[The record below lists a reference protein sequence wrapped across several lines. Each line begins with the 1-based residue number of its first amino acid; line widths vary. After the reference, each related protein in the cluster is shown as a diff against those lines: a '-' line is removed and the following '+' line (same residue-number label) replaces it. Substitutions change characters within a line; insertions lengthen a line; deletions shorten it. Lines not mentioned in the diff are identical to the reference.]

1 MTRLGQPRMMLR
13 AVAYGAYGG
22 DRIGVLHKATKI
34 TLTTSVSGVPT
45 LKLTHAETPTRALE
59 EENEVAV
66 EVSHDGGRTWTEPPG
81 GRFLI
86 RKTTWNL
93 LSDGTKARTV
103 DCVHISARL
112 KQALV
117 WEENFRLRK
126 DPNKPA
132 QGSSTTDVPA
142 DLFIQTWIKAK
153 TRGWGSGLSYRG
165 APATDANGAAWQ
177 KFPSVMGME
186 VKWTATLWSM
196 LEGFQKI
203 GAILPRWEGRE
214 LVLAPPPKQPFE
226 SLNPKR
232 WPAGRSSG
240 GTNSLSWADIATAVH
255 VLGKD
260 GARFKVKVP
269 TDPNFD
275 PREGREI
282 SLEANWVDSQGTAE
296 LAAQEALLERSKPK
310 EEIVRD
316 WEASQPGAL
325 LPWLDYNVGDWFWV
339 EHAAGRDQ
347 WLRAVQVQVDYSDGV
362 CSGST
367 IFGTRIAD
375 AQTRL
380 AQSVAATKQSTG
392 TAATSTAEPVRSRST
407 QDKVPQKPAT
417 IKASTLEVKGTV
429 TDTGSS
435 LTTLVELNWPV
446 PKLDASG
453 AELKDKIVEYT
464 VRVARVRNYDVNGV
478 KEWTEQTQLLATTNR
493 ISWGEAEIGQR
504 YLFWVQARTDK
515 RIPSDWDDNGQ
526 MLLLEWEQP
535 PTPTAGRPSLSSK
548 MGVATIWFFP
558 RDDHANPLP
567 WWVDRWQYSL
577 ALSTAT
583 EPEGGWKPDGTY
595 SKSVTNA
602 QIPATEGLRYTLRV
616 RAVAQNG
623 AAGPW
628 SQGRSAIIATAIDTE
643 ELVKRLQGSKELIAG
658 AKSAIDADL
667 RAMREAQEKLAGA
680 MWGGRYPPDEGSP
693 GESLWLA
700 PSGDVYRMKSHY

>member
-1 MTRLGQPRMMLR
+1 MVSSGQQRMMLR

-22 DRIGVLHKATKI
+22 DRIGVLHQATKI
-34 TLTTSVSGVPT
+34 SLTTSVSGVPT

-59 EENEVAV
+59 EENEIAV
-66 EVSHDGGRTWTEPPG
+66 EVSHDGGRTWSEPPG

-93 LSDGTKARTV
+93 LSDGTKARSV

-165 APATDANGAAWQ
+165 APAADANGAAWQ

-226 SLNPKR
+226 SLHPKR

-535 PTPTAGRPSLSSK
+535 PTPTAGRPNLASK
-548 MGVATIWFFP
+548 MGVATIFFFP

-567 WWVDRWQYSL
+567 WWVDRWQFSL
-577 ALSTAT
+577 TPSTAT

-595 SKSVTNA
+595 GKGVTTV
-602 QIPATEGLRYTLRV
+602 QVPATEGLRYTLRV

-623 AAGPW
+623 AVGPW
-628 SQGRSAIIATAIDTE
+628 SQGRSAIIATALNTE
-643 ELVKRLQGSKELIAG
+643 ELVKRLQGSKELIDG

-700 PSGDVYRMKSHY
+700 PTGDVYRMKSHY

>member
-1 MTRLGQPRMMLR
+1 MMLR

-22 DRIGVLHKATKI
+22 DRIGVLHQATKI

-45 LKLTHAETPTRALE
+45 LKLTHTETPTPALE
-59 EENEVAV
+59 EENEIAV

-132 QGSSTTDVPA
+132 QGGSTTDVPA
-142 DLFIQTWIKAK
+142 DLFIQTWIKARA
-153 TRGWGSGLSYRG
+153 RGWGSGLSFRG
-165 APATDANGAAWQ
+165 APAADANGAPWK

-214 LVLAPPPKQPFE
+214 LVLVPPPSQPFE
-226 SLNPKR
+226 SLHPKR

-269 TDPNFD
+269 TDPGFD

-296 LAAQEALLERSKPK
+296 LAAQEALLDRSKPK

-339 EHAAGRDQ
+339 EHAAGKDQ

-392 TAATSTAEPVRSRST
+392 TAATSTAEPVRSRAT

-417 IKASTLEVKGTV
+417 IKAKTLEVKGTV
-429 TDTGSS
+429 TDTGSG

-515 RIPSDWDDNGQ
+515 RIPSDWDNDGQ

-535 PTPTAGRPSLSSK
+535 PTPTAGRPFLTSK
-548 MGVATIWFFP
+548 MGVATVEFVP
-558 RDDHANPLP
+558 RDNRANPLP

-577 ALSTAT
+577 VLSTAT
-583 EPEGGWKPDGTY
+583 EPEGGWAPDGTF
-595 SKSVTNA
+595 SKGVTTI
-602 QIPATEGLRYTLRV
+602 QVPKTEGLRYTLRT
-616 RAVAQNG
+616 RLVAQNG
-623 AAGPW
+623 AVGPW
-628 SQGRSAIIATAIDTE
+628 SQGRSATIATAIDTE
-643 ELVKRLQGSKELIAG
+643 ELVKRLQGSKELIDG
-658 AKSAIDADL
+658 AKAAVDADL
-667 RAMREAQEKLAGA
+667 RAMRDAQDRLAGA
-680 MWGGRYPPDEGSP
+680 MWGGMYPPDEGTP

-700 PSGDVYRMKSHY
+700 PTGDVYRMKSHY

>member
-1 MTRLGQPRMMLR
+1 MMLR

-22 DRIGVLHKATKI
+22 DRIGVLHKAVKI

-45 LKLTHAETPTRALE
+45 LKLTHAETPTPALE
-59 EENEVAV
+59 EENEIAV
-66 EVSHDGGRTWTEPPG
+66 EVSHAG

-142 DLFIQTWIKAK
+142 DLFIQTWFKARA
-153 TRGWGSGLSYRG
+153 RGWGSGLSFRG
-165 APATDANGAAWQ
+165 APAADANGAAWK

-214 LVLAPPPKQPFE
+214 LVLVPPPSQPFE
-226 SLNPKR
+226 SLHPKR

-296 LAAQEALLERSKPK
+296 LAAQEALLDRSKPK

-339 EHAAGRDQ
+339 EHAAGKDQ
-347 WLRAVQVQVDYSDGV
+347 WLRAVQVQVDYSGGV

-392 TAATSTAEPVRSRST
+392 TAATSTAEPVRSRSRCRRSP
-407 QDKVPQKPAT
+407 PQSRPA
-417 IKASTLEVKGTV
+417 
-429 TDTGSS
+429 
-435 LTTLVELNWPV
+435 
-446 PKLDASG
+446 
-453 AELKDKIVEYT
+453 
-464 VRVARVRNYDVNGV
+464 
-478 KEWTEQTQLLATTNR
+478 
-493 ISWGEAEIGQR
+493 
-504 YLFWVQARTDK
+504 
-515 RIPSDWDDNGQ
+515 
-526 MLLLEWEQP
+526 
-535 PTPTAGRPSLSSK
+535 
-548 MGVATIWFFP
+548 
-558 RDDHANPLP
+558 PL
-567 WWVDRWQYSL
+567 
-577 ALSTAT
+577 
-583 EPEGGWKPDGTY
+583 
-595 SKSVTNA
+595 
-602 QIPATEGLRYTLRV
+602 
-616 RAVAQNG
+616 
-623 AAGPW
+623 
-628 SQGRSAIIATAIDTE
+628 RS
-643 ELVKRLQGSKELIAG
+643 R
-658 AKSAIDADL
+658 
-667 RAMREAQEKLAGA
+667 
-680 MWGGRYPPDEGSP
+680 
-693 GESLWLA
+693 A
-700 PSGDVYRMKSHY
+700 PSRTRAPA

>member
-1 MTRLGQPRMMLR
+1 MLR

-22 DRIGVLHKATKI
+22 DRIGVLHQATKI

-59 EENEVAV
+59 EENEVAI
-66 EVSHDGGRTWTEPPG
+66 EVSHDGGRTWAEPPG

-165 APATDANGAAWQ
+165 APATDANGAAWK
-177 KFPSVMGME
+177 KFPSAMGME

-203 GAILPRWEGRE
+203 GAILPRWEGGG
-214 LVLAPPPKQPFE
+214 LGLAPPPAQPFE
-226 SLNPKR
+226 SLHPKR

-240 GTNSLSWADIATAVH
+240 GTNSMSWADIATAVH

-407 QDKVPQKPAT
+407 QSKVPQKPAT

-429 TDTGSS
+429 TDTGSG

-446 PKLDASG
+446 PKLDANG

-504 YLFWVQARTDK
+504 YLFWVQARTDE
-515 RIPSDWDDNGQ
+515 RIPSDWDSDGQ
-526 MLLLEWEQP
+526 MLMLEWDQP
-535 PTPTAGRPSLSSK
+535 PVPTAGRPALTSK
-548 MGVATIWFFP
+548 MGVATIFFFP
-558 RDDHANPLP
+558 RDDHALPLP
-567 WWVDRWQYSL
+567 WWVDRWQFSL
-577 ALSTAT
+577 TLSTAT

-595 SKSVTNA
+595 SKGTTTV
-602 QIPATEGLRYTLRV
+602 QVPATEGLRYTLRV

-623 AAGPW
+623 AVGLW
-628 SQGRSAIIATAIDTE
+628 SQGRSATIATAINTE
-643 ELVKRLQGSKELIAG
+643 ELVKRLQGSKELIDG

-680 MWGGRYPPDEGSP
+680 MWGGQYPPDEGSP

-700 PSGDVYRMKSHY
+700 PTGSVYRMRSHY

>member
-1 MTRLGQPRMMLR
+1 MMLR

-22 DRIGVLHKATKI
+22 ERIGVLHKATKI

-45 LKLTHAETPTRALE
+45 LKLTHAEIPTRALE

-165 APATDANGAAWQ
+165 GPATDANGAAWQ
-177 KFPSVMGME
+177 KFPSAMGME
-186 VKWTATLWSM
+186 VKWTATLWSV

-435 LTTLVELNWPV
+435 LTTLVELNWPA

-535 PTPTAGRPSLSSK
+535 PTPTAGRPNLASK
-548 MGVATIWFFP
+548 MGVATILFFP
-558 RDDHANPLP
+558 RDNHANPLP
-567 WWVDRWQYSL
+567 WWVDRWQFSL
-577 ALSTAT
+577 TPSTAT

-595 SKSVTNA
+595 GKGVTTV
-602 QIPATEGLRYTLRV
+602 QVPATEGLRYTLRV
-616 RAVAQNG
+616 RAMAQNG
-623 AAGPW
+623 AVGPW
-628 SQGRSAIIATAIDTE
+628 SQGRSAIITTAINTE
-643 ELVKRLQGSKELIAG
+643 ELVKRLQGSKELIDG

-667 RAMREAQEKLAGA
+667 RAMREAQEELAGA
-680 MWGGRYPPDEGSP
+680 MWGGQYPPDEGSP

-700 PSGDVYRMKSHY
+700 PTGDVYRMKSHY

>member
-1 MTRLGQPRMMLR
+1 MMLR

-22 DRIGVLHKATKI
+22 ERIGVLHKATKI

-45 LKLTHAETPTRALE
+45 LKLTHAEIPTRALE

-165 APATDANGAAWQ
+165 GPATDANGAAWQ
-177 KFPSVMGME
+177 KFPSAMGME

-435 LTTLVELNWPV
+435 LTTLVELNWPA

-535 PTPTAGRPSLSSK
+535 PTPTAGRPNLSSK
-548 MGVATIWFFP
+548 MGIATILFFS

-567 WWVDRWQYSL
+567 WWVDRWQFSL
-577 ALSTAT
+577 TLSTVT

-595 SKSVTNA
+595 SKGVTTV
-602 QIPATEGLRYTLRV
+602 QVPATEGLRYTLRV
-616 RAVAQNG
+616 RAMAQNG
-623 AAGPW
+623 AVGPW
-628 SQGRSAIIATAIDTE
+628 SQGRSATIATAIDTE
-643 ELVKRLQGSKELIAG
+643 ELVKRLQGSKELIDG

-700 PSGDVYRMKSHY
+700 PTGDVYRMKSHY